1 MPEGNFKELRKS
13 DLRKPEVWSVQRGGA
28 VPVGS
33 ADHSKFAEGSCYL
46 VLHTQSIQGTTEGLN
61 IHVWQGK
68 SASKAEADAAAAL
81 ADELYKTLGSQ
92 VLQHRQ
98 VQGHE
103 SQSFMQAFNGAVFY
117 VRGTAASS
125 KPSGQTVTLS
135 EVQMQGRRSTRVQEC
150 AAQASS
156 LRTSGCFIL
165 RGSSVI
171 YAWAGSTAPRALR
184 ASMLKAAMRLS
195 CSNVE
200 VVPLEEQDRSSP
212 NAQAFYRELGAP
224 DPSTVQIES
233 RASST
238 AGHASDAMTIPR
250 LFRVTDGSAGP
261 LVGDAFPGT
270 PHAGMLDGETAAML
284 VAGNMAHFWV
294 SAATGPIDCQTGFD
308 IAEQL
313 LGQLSMPFS
322 APVQLVQQ
330 GTEPDAFWQHLGKGQ
345 PSVARSKA
353 EHSTPV
359 SNGTA
364 ADASDDAMFADPKST
379 TTMWR
384 VKGSTATEVPAKQ
397 AAQFYS
403 GNVYYIHHSFKDNG
417 AQTHFLFIWQ
427 GSDASQ
433 IDVEGS
439 GIAANAYDKKRCN
452 GSANQVRVPQGREPS
467 FFPLLFKGKAIF
479 HQGSA
484 EELTKTPMR
493 PALYKLEGSGKAAQS
508 RQVEVQASSLSS
520 SGCFLLLTASS
531 SVFQWQ
537 SRASSKDDQK
547 AATGFANRLM
557 PYAIRKTVVA
567 EGEEPDAF
575 WEAIG
580 GKGNYQ
586 SEAATAPEPAAHEP
600 QLLLFSEAAPDSL
613 EDLPDYTQEDLDDDE
628 IFLLDA
634 FYTVFVWAGR
644 DSDPAKQKA
653 AQKKGQHLGQRDGRA
668 ANTPVSLVLPGQ
680 EPSLFTAAFPSWNA
694 KRAAQAN
701 DPFQRAMTALS
712 TKQPSQ
718 ASEPPAA
725 QAAPL
730 ANGHH
735 TDSSE
740 PSAMPAA
747 APRTL
752 SPRMAALMPKSL
764 SRGSSP
770 RKGLLQPAEAPQST
784 SREAPEDSA
793 AASNTAAGTSEINA
807 HASTAMAPA
816 TAHEVASASDSS
828 QGLNVESNAEQTAQA
843 PAFAPRQ
850 ELAAAP
856 DRHNLAETT
865 SAAMSAQ
872 RQGLD
877 SRQSNSRE
885 QHQSAVQAPAFATQH
900 ERAAA
905 QDRHAS
911 AGGASAAMGAQRQG
925 SESRNTDHQLESHAL
940 QGPSFA
946 TQHEIA
952 AAQDRQFPTEYT
964 AAAIADVDGRTPQP
978 EPLSPRRVLQPSAF
992 APQQE
997 LEAAPDRHNLAE
1009 STSAAMTAQRQGLG
1023 SRGWDAQPDSSPAQP
1038 SSQYPELPV
1047 NAGQQSDNPSSLAQG
1062 RQQVSSTGRIEIAE
1076 PVNGY
1081 ESRAAEHGTRG
1092 EDPQDD
1098 TSPARSGRSPVKFG
1112 RALPG
1117 LANPERDAQNSS
1129 VSPAEPSS
1137 SPSNH
1142 QPQGQSTAAS
1152 SRREDS
1158 RASGE
1163 PKPNNMFQSASGD
1176 NNGPLVSDSPVKP
1189 GRPLPGM
1196 AGPASFRQGGA
1207 PDATQT
1213 SSLSSDRQPHAQ
1225 NRDSPVSASQPEVSM
1240 QLQETQQQLSET
1252 SSSGKNP
1259 PGTSHLQSG
1268 QRHSSEG
1275 EIFDAST
1282 SSRNQQRG
1290 PPPDA
1295 HAASPLSAANAAQ
1308 RQQGSQPA
1316 GSQPAN
1322 AAQHVGNKNGVS
1334 GRVMNAP
1341 HSHFDDDTRRRYAD
1355 GTQQSHGARLSTSSA
1370 AHNESPSKM
1379 QLGQSQPGLSP
1390 STSKQLAQDRASSSE
1405 EPSVTIKARHL
1416 EGPAANDS
1424 ESASRA
1430 QPSQSA
1436 QPSDISGGS
1445 RGLKPNNDV
1454 SDAGDAVPASASGA
1468 SSQLPMEVPSAQDK
1482 RSFKEAQEA
1491 IARATASGQGSVAEA
1506 ASLERVKPP
1515 ITRSAVAARASSL
1528 EASIAPGARSS
1539 EGPGS
1544 EEAPRRRISRLN
1556 VASIFNAQAA
1566 LADKGTSAFPKP
1578 NLPPASAPPPPPT
1591 DLKLFPGQDFIE
1603 YEELKGMRAEDG
1615 LDMTR
1620 KEEYL
1625 NDAAFAK
1632 VFGQEREAY
1641 KKLPRWRQVL
1651 LKKQH
1656 KLF

>member
-718 ASEPPAA
+718 A
-725 QAAPL
+725 
-730 ANGHH
+730 
-735 TDSSE
+735 
-740 PSAMPAA
+740 
-747 APRTL
+747 R
-752 SPRMAALMPKSL
+752 
-764 SRGSSP
+764 
-770 RKGLLQPAEAPQST
+770 
-784 SREAPEDSA
+784 
-793 AASNTAAGTSEINA
+793 
-807 HASTAMAPA
+807 
-816 TAHEVASASDSS
+816 
-828 QGLNVESNAEQTAQA
+828 
-843 PAFAPRQ
+843 
-850 ELAAAP
+850 
-856 DRHNLAETT
+856 
-865 SAAMSAQ
+865 
-872 RQGLD
+872 
-877 SRQSNSRE
+877 
-885 QHQSAVQAPAFATQH
+885 
-900 ERAAA
+900 
-905 QDRHAS
+905 
-911 AGGASAAMGAQRQG
+911 
-925 SESRNTDHQLESHAL
+925 
-940 QGPSFA
+940 
-946 TQHEIA
+946 
-952 AAQDRQFPTEYT
+952 
-964 AAAIADVDGRTPQP
+964 
-978 EPLSPRRVLQPSAF
+978 
-992 APQQE
+992 
-997 LEAAPDRHNLAE
+997 
-1009 STSAAMTAQRQGLG
+1009 
-1023 SRGWDAQPDSSPAQP
+1023 
-1038 SSQYPELPV
+1038 
-1047 NAGQQSDNPSSLAQG
+1047 
-1062 RQQVSSTGRIEIAE
+1062 
-1076 PVNGY
+1076 
-1081 ESRAAEHGTRG
+1081 